1 MKSYFKFFVILLTIT
16 STVLASNII
25 SINFYKDGGG
35 VTCENKFQFFLSAL
49 EDSVTDGWIDKLS
62 DVHKGYALTTA
73 DGVLSSVIMQTIRPN
88 LNGYDSTDAD
98 NYAQTAMR
106 GYGVTHT
113 NNGNHAQV
121 TLDNLNVNYPNGYK
135 IITYLGGAN
144 QNSGSEYF
152 INGR

>member
-1 MKSYFKFFVILLTIT
+1 MKSHFRIFVILLTIT

-25 SINFYKDGGG
+25 SINFYKDDGG
-35 VTCENKFQFFLSAL
+35 VTYGKINSNSFGVAL

-62 DVHKGYALTTA
+62 DIHKGYALTTA

-106 GYGVTHT
+106 GYINAYT

-135 IITYLGGAN
+135 IITYLGE
-144 QNSGSEYF
+144 QIKIVERVF
-152 INGR
+152 H